1 MKISK
6 GISPVT
12 RAVGVFSAV
21 AIVTGGVTFAAL
33 QSSATLTDSSISTA
47 NAELQVYDFTAGQYA
62 STAPGFVI
70 DNLIPGEGVEKS
82 FYLRN
87 NGQTALNVSARV
99 PALPGAPADGFGFS
113 GYENVKVS
121 ITGEKCD
128 VTVDTNL
135 QALFDA
141 AVALPCNS
149 LLAGEAGNSTVDGT
163 AGNYDVTFDI
173 DPAVITG
180 SSAGVGD
187 FDIVFTGTAVATPP
201 AAPPA
206 GEGIVDPL
214 AR

>member
-12 RAVGVFSAV
+12 RAIGVFSAV
-21 AIVTGGVTFAAL
+21 AVVVGGVTFAAL

-47 NAELQVYDFTAGQYA
+47 NAELQVYNFDTAQYA
-62 STAPGFVI
+62 STAPGFTI
-70 DNLIPGEGVEKS
+70 TDLIPGSGVEKS

-87 NGQTALNVSARV
+87 NGETALNVSARV

-113 GYENVKVS
+113 GYENVTVK

-128 VTVDTNL
+128 TAVDTNL

-141 AVALPCNS
+141 AVALPCNA

-163 AGNYDVTFDI
+163 AGNYDVKFDI
-173 DPAVITG
+173 NPAVITG
-180 SSAGVGD
+180 ASAGVGN
-187 FDIVFTGTAVATPP
+187 FNIVFTGTAVATTEVTIP
-201 AAPPA
+201 
-206 GEGIVDPL
+206 
-214 AR
+214 